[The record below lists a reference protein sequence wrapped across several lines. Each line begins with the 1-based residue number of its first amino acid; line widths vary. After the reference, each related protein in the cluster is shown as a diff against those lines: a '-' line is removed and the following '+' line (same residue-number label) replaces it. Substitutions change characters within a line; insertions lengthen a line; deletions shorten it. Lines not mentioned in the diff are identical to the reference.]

1 MNVIIINSPGAVVPS
16 DFSPVYI
23 DSVSGLE
30 KAVLEL
36 KHKCEKCVVMRT
48 SAESVLA
55 AYKLNLGVIN
65 ESGQWMYS
73 VKEAGTTDQISDTF
87 YTVEQMKIAA
97 LVESVKTVGEARKN
111 IARIISEIEKSSD
124 FLSQHTLSYIISSS
138 AKYGEIS
145 EFVMAALA
153 KSRESFEAKVR
164 SMILPEAGQQIDNKT
179 FEPSG
184 FVVNASEMGT
194 SKSESNMKL
203 FEKALAAGRK
213 PMLFVPNISLVSPFS
228 MRDEH
233 YKNVCDAEGRQIMKS
248 GAITTINSAKLSA
261 HTDLIANG
269 EVKIFDEAV
278 KLFEHMN
285 GDAFFE
291 GRIADKK
298 AGFQFVFEQM
308 KAQDV
313 VISDAH
319 FGQAYI
325 DIVKNVV
332 GREISAVEMPRG
344 SYQKLRVNAGNLKV
358 EDLISRAKKMLRAG
372 ERFCF
377 YSDRKQQDAIAVYKE
392 LSEFASS
399 KGMKSIMINAAEMVD
414 EEGDAY
420 KATVNPDQEL
430 TDKSMIF
437 FSPAIGPGFSACLP
451 EVKAILMD
459 CCGSVSP
466 ISLIQT
472 AFRFRCV
479 ENIYIAFSIRKPPAA
494 LPETRSDV
502 CYRAIESSEVVAV
515 SNIDSNESIMTFMNK
530 EHDKLMSDKVMC
542 AAFDFKAL
550 ENWSRNRYKRF
561 VLKAMELLGFNM
573 SHAFTDADDV
583 ASEKPKK
590 LDRIK
595 AEKLE
600 TKSVFLSDEVLSAE
614 SADALKKKAKASG
627 ITLDESRLLDKFVAG
642 KMMGIKGAFSA
653 EDYEFVEKGGLQIIE
668 NISRNISFKKST
680 SGQVTMDAL
689 SKSEIISN
697 IHDFVIAE
705 SARSDG
711 FQNENVVRFIE
722 KLKFEKLTYN
732 GKQTKKITLIKNF
745 FMLNIDTKD
754 ARKSLNA
761 IVGLLGYSLKSNAS
775 SKVRV
780 GDERKNSVVLNSDLH
795 EKAVAYREMARNA
808 HD

>member
-65 ESGQWMYS
+65 ESGEWMYS
-73 VKEAGTTDQISDTF
+73 VKEAANTDQISDTF

-111 IARIISEIEKSSD
+111 IARIISVIEKSSD
-124 FLSQHTLSYIISSS
+124 FLSKHTLSNIISSS
-138 AKYGEIS
+138 AKDREIS
-145 EFVMAALA
+145 EFVMTELA

-164 SMILPEAGQQIDNKT
+164 SMIFPEAAQQVDNKT

-203 FEKALAAGRK
+203 FEKALTAGRK

-233 YKNVCDAEGRQIMKS
+233 YKNVCDADGRQIMKS

-261 HTDLIANG
+261 HSDLISNG

-285 GDAFFE
+285 GDAFFD
-291 GRIADKK
+291 GKIADKK
-298 AGFQFVFEQM
+298 AGFEFVFDQM
-308 KAQDV
+308 KSQDI

-325 DIVKNVV
+325 DIIKSVV
-332 GREISAVEMPRG
+332 DREITAVEMPRG
-344 SYQKLRVNAGNLKV
+344 MYKKLRVNAGNLKV
-358 EDLISRAKKMLRAG
+358 EDLISQAKKMLRAG
-372 ERFCF
+372 ERFGF

-399 KGMKSIMINAAEMVD
+399 KGMKSIMINAAEMASED
-414 EEGDAY
+414 GDAY
-420 KATVNPDQEL
+420 KATVNPDNEL
-430 TDKSMIF
+430 SDKSMIF

-451 EVKAILMD
+451 KVKTILMD

-466 ISLIQT
+466 ISVIQT
-472 AFRFRCV
+472 AYRFRCV
-479 ENIYIAFSIRKPPAA
+479 ENIYMAFSIRKPPAA

-502 CYRAIESSEVVAV
+502 CYRTIESSEVVAV
-515 SNIDSNESIMTFMNK
+515 SSIDSNESIMTFMNNA
-530 EHDKLMSDKVMC
+530 HDKLMSDKVMC

-697 IHDFVIAE
+697 IHDFVSAE

-754 ARKSLNA
+754 ARKALNV

-795 EKAVAYREMARNA
+795 EKAVAYRERARNA
-808 HD
+808 NV